1 MNFVEPLA
9 ADTTGCWFAW
19 FSKEIFALETDFWL
33 NGYLRGEKAKG
44 RLHGKGGLVVEGGLV
59 GGDRLQGG
67 EVRQHCPV
75 KLDNRGGLTGC

>member
-19 FSKEIFALETDFWL
+19 FSEEIFALETDFWL

-59 GGDRLQGG
+59 GGDRLQS
-67 EVRQHCPV
+67 EVGQHCLV
-75 KLDNRGGLTGC
+75 RLDNMRGLSCS